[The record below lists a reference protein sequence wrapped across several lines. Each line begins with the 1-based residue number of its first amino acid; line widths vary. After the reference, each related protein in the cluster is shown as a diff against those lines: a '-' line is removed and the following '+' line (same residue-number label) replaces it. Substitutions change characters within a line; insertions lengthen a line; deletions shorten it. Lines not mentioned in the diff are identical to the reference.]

1 MSESR
6 NEFTGLVEETEE
18 SHNDTTTLLSGS
30 VTSSSDKYTVGRRRS
45 LEEEGGLGGDDND
58 GEYTFDEAVEHMG
71 FGKFHWKL
79 LILCGV
85 GYFAEITELVIVGF
99 VAPAIEKDMGLSSV
113 EYGLLGSSSFIGMAA
128 GAIFWGYISDRFGRL
143 VSFSLTVWMT
153 FIGGFLSAFSPN
165 YPILFILRFLAAFG
179 IGGMLPVDY
188 TIFLE
193 FLPTLKRGSHIVL
206 VDAVGVIPALF
217 VSAIVAY
224 CFSGNDDIR
233 WRWVLGIVSIP
244 VGVMAVLRRHV
255 PESPRYYLA
264 INEVD
269 KAQKILEEVAAAN
282 GVSLP
287 PGRLAPLRRPAGDAA
302 DGGGGG
308 SHGNISL
315 LFKGD
320 TLKATTPRL
329 WLLWFLTQFSSAG
342 MVFALP
348 KIFDETFSV
357 SKKRIALDLLWGVFG
372 LVPGLAIAYFVV
384 ERSRKYSLAGY
395 YVAAGASVFMF
406 MLATVGFLRNEFLA
420 VLMSVA
426 LRGAMEGCF
435 AILNCTSVEAY
446 PTPVRASGL
455 GNAQIFDHIA
465 GAISPLFFS
474 IFNDNTKLR
483 PIAMTL
489 YAVAYLLAFLPAVTL
504 PKDYVGQA
512 IKD

>member
-1 MSESR
+1 
-6 NEFTGLVEETEE
+6 
-18 SHNDTTTLLSGS
+18 
-30 VTSSSDKYTVGRRRS
+30 
-45 LEEEGGLGGDDND
+45 
-58 GEYTFDEAVEHMG
+58 
-71 FGKFHWKL
+71 
-79 LILCGV
+79 
-85 GYFAEITELVIVGF
+85 
-99 VAPAIEKDMGLSSV
+99 MGLSSV

-153 FIGGFLSAFSPN
+153 FISGFLSAFSPN

-329 WLLWFLTQFSSAG
+329 
-342 MVFALP
+342 
-348 KIFDETFSV
+348 
-357 SKKRIALDLLWGVFG
+357 
-372 LVPGLAIAYFVV
+372 
-384 ERSRKYSLAGY
+384 
-395 YVAAGASVFMF
+395 
-406 MLATVGFLRNEFLA
+406 
-420 VLMSVA
+420 
-426 LRGAMEGCF
+426 
-435 AILNCTSVEAY
+435 
-446 PTPVRASGL
+446 
-455 GNAQIFDHIA
+455 
-465 GAISPLFFS
+465 
-474 IFNDNTKLR
+474 
-483 PIAMTL
+483 
-489 YAVAYLLAFLPAVTL
+489 
-504 PKDYVGQA
+504 
-512 IKD
+512 

>member
-1 MSESR
+1 M
-6 NEFTGLVEETEE
+6 
-18 SHNDTTTLLSGS
+18 
-30 VTSSSDKYTVGRRRS
+30 
-45 LEEEGGLGGDDND
+45 
-58 GEYTFDEAVEHMG
+58 
-71 FGKFHWKL
+71 
-79 LILCGV
+79 
-85 GYFAEITELVIVGF
+85 
-99 VAPAIEKDMGLSSV
+99 
-113 EYGLLGSSSFIGMAA
+113 
-128 GAIFWGYISDRFGRL
+128 
-143 VSFSLTVWMT
+143 
-153 FIGGFLSAFSPN
+153 
-165 YPILFILRFLAAFG
+165 
-179 IGGMLPVDY
+179 
-188 TIFLE
+188 
-193 FLPTLKRGSHIVL
+193 
-206 VDAVGVIPALF
+206 
-217 VSAIVAY
+217 
-224 CFSGNDDIR
+224 
-233 WRWVLGIVSIP
+233 
-244 VGVMAVLRRHV
+244 
-255 PESPRYYLA
+255 
-264 INEVD
+264 
-269 KAQKILEEVAAAN
+269 AAAN

-455 GNAQIFDHIA
+455 GNAQIFDHLA